1 LWGAIIYRILGYD
14 RFDGKRI
21 MGLLVG
27 FAGVVA
33 LVGTNLHS
41 TDLGAVVEVVI
52 PTIGYAIGPLIIS
65 RKLGDLPG
73 LGVIF
78 ASLVLASIFYA
89 PYAVTHMPSHV
100 SLEVALAVVGL
111 AVVCTALAFVLF
123 FELIVEVGPA
133 RSTVITYINPA
144 VAILLGVVLLGE
156 PFTVGI
162 AIGFPLILLGSWMA
176 TSTPAVPAHSASA
189 FFLGRPRLRIGP
201 ADGLRPASLSAR
213 RRTNSICALV
223 LRSSSAAHRASASCT
238 EGSSRKRMLLRSD
251 RGTLDTRYWYS
262 DPVLTIGCV
271 PRSPHS
277 TTRRF
282 ETIAAFRSSSSSTM
296 PSSAR
301 RASAIWTIPTA
312 PSTMRVRAAMTAP
325 ACWR

>member
-1 LWGAIIYRILGYD
+1 MSVIWGTPYLLIRIAVREVSPATLIFLRCAPAALLLLPLAIHRKALGDLLRRWRWIVAYTVAELAIPWLFVGRAEVHLTSSFTGLLIASVPLWGAIIYRILGYD

-41 TDLGAVVEVVI
+41 TDLGAVVEVVS

-176 TSTPAVPAHSASA
+176 TSTPAPETSELAAE
-189 FFLGRPRLRIGP
+189 P
-201 ADGLRPASLSAR
+201 PAS
-213 RRTNSICALV
+213 
-223 LRSSSAAHRASASCT
+223 
-238 EGSSRKRMLLRSD
+238 
-251 RGTLDTRYWYS
+251 
-262 DPVLTIGCV
+262 
-271 PRSPHS
+271 
-277 TTRRF
+277 
-282 ETIAAFRSSSSSTM
+282 
-296 PSSAR
+296 
-301 RASAIWTIPTA
+301 
-312 PSTMRVRAAMTAP
+312 
-325 ACWR
+325 